1 MATQFKKG
9 DVVQLKAVIPQ
20 GPVEKLRMDEEGT
33 VYCMLAWTDAE
44 GVAQKRWFREDELQ
58 LAE

>member
-1 MATQFKKG
+1 
-9 DVVQLKAVIPQ
+9 VIPQ
-20 GPVEKLRMDEEGT
+20 GPVEKLRMDEDGT